1 MKFVKY
7 FFQSLIILILFLVF
21 KAIGYKNASN
31 LGSNIG
37 KTFGKFIRSDK
48 IIKKNIS
55 IISENT
61 KINIK
66 NYNEIVKDV
75 FSNYGRIL
83 SEYVYLKN
91 FRKGDL
97 KDFVNIIGREY
108 LDEIR
113 IQNKKVV
120 FVSGHFSNFELMAM
134 FIDSAGINLAAIYRP
149 LNNIFLNR
157 IMENFR
163 TKYICKNQ
171 IKKGTK
177 GTREL
182 INFLKKNFSIALM
195 IDQRVSEGIK
205 CDLFGKQAFT
215 TTIPAQIVKKFNYEI
230 VPVHIERINKIKF
243 NLTIEKPIK
252 FSNDQTT
259 EQITLKLNEILEKM
273 ILRTPSQWIL
283 THNRWK

>member
-21 KAIGYKNASN
+21 KVIGYKNASN

-37 KTFGKFIRSDK
+37 KTFGKFIRSDN

-91 FRKGDL
+91 FRNGDL
-97 KDFVNIIGREY
+97 NKFVNIIGREY

-113 IQNKKVV
+113 TQNKKVV

-134 FIDSAGINLAAIYRP
+134 FIDSAEINLATIYRP

-157 IMENFR
+157 IMENLR

-195 IDQRVSEGIK
+195 IDQRVTEGIK

-215 TTIPAQIVKKFNYEI
+215 TTIPAQIVKKFDYEI

-252 FSNDQTT
+252 FGRDQTT
-259 EQITLKLNEILEKM
+259 EQITLKLNKILEKM
-273 ILRTPSQWIL
+273 IIRTPSQWIL